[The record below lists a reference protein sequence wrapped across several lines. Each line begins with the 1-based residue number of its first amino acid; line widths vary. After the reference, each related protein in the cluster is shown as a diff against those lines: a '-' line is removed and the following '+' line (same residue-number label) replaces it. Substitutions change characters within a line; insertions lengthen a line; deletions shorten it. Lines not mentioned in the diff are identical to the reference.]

1 MRLDTVIYAKKVIF
15 LRTILS
21 MDKHS
26 IYRKLL
32 VSRLERFLDNIEMS
46 IVNKFYSPYFD
57 IFRVTLMFGMMDMAL
72 RWHMAHMFIVRIHGE

>member
-1 MRLDTVIYAKKVIF
+1 MRLETVIYAKKVLF

-26 IYRKLL
+26 ICRKLS
-32 VSRLERFLDNIEMS
+32 VSRLEKFLDNTEVS
-46 IVNKFYSPYFD
+46 IGNKFYGPLYD

>member
-1 MRLDTVIYAKKVIF
+1 MRLGTVIYAKKVFF

-26 IYRKLL
+26 IYRKLS
-32 VSRLERFLDNIEMS
+32 VSRLEKFLDNTEVS
-46 IVNKFYSPYFD
+46 IVNKFYGPLYD